1 VIDPIPLADGVVL
14 RELRNDD
21 AAALAAAY
29 LKNRAHLAAW
39 EPVRND
45 VFFTPAGQQ
54 AEIDGQLEGALAG
67 GSLPLVLEAR
77 VEIIGRFSLSGIV
90 RGPFQSANL
99 GYWVDADRTGRGV
112 ATSAVAAIVRIAR
125 DDLGLH
131 RMQAATLP
139 HNTGSQR
146 VLARNGFTQIGF
158 APKYLRIAGRWQDH
172 DLFQVILHD

>member
-1 VIDPIPLADGVVL
+1 VIDPVPRTHGIVL
-14 RELRNDD
+14 RELRRDD

-39 EPVRND
+39 EPVRDD
-45 VFFTPAGQQ
+45 VFFTHAGQQ
-54 AEIDGQLEGALAG
+54 AEIDGQLESALAG
-67 GSLPLVLEAR
+67 GSLPLVLEAGD
-77 VEIIGRFSLSGIV
+77 EIIGRFTLTGIV

-99 GYWVDADRTGRGV
+99 GYWVDEDRTGHGV

-131 RMQAATLP
+131 RVQAATLP

-146 VLARNGFTQIGF
+146 VLARNGFTRIGF
-158 APKYLRIAGRWQDH
+158 APKYLKIAGRWQDH